1 MARSRNI
8 KPAFFNND
16 ELAELSPITRLYFIG
31 LWTICD
37 FRGCLEYRAKK
48 IKAQILPYDD
58 VNIEE
63 LTINLDQSRFISI
76 YSVQGKQYLK
86 ILNFTKHQ
94 NPHKNEKSAGS
105 EIPDITQ
112 NGAQAIDLTKVAIN
126 PDKIGTAPDCDGT
139 DPADSLLL
147 IPDSLLPNKTLDQSA
162 IDPELF
168 EQFWRSGIRK
178 VNKKKSLILFNNL
191 LKKQPDPKDFTTKLI
206 IDVKTRFDSN
216 QLGFAEMHP
225 TTYLNGERWNDEV
238 KPHDQNQFRSN
249 SGGHKLSVV
258 ERTRLANEERERAR
272 QARESHGPV
281 MGAANGNLRP
291 PVEQSVWPND
301 TGELGAIIDGDFT
314 RSA

>member
-1 MARSRNI
+1 MKNKKSFILYLDHQELFEKLPDDMAGKLI
-8 KPAFFNND
+8 KHIFSYVNQEDPTTD
-16 ELAELSPITRLYFIG
+16 ELLIDVAFSSIKQALKR
-31 LWTICD
+31 D
-37 FRGCLEYRAKK
+37 LEKW
-48 IKAQILPYDD
+48 
-58 VNIEE
+58 
-63 LTINLDQSRFISI
+63 
-76 YSVQGKQYLK
+76 
-86 ILNFTKHQ
+86 
-94 NPHKNEKSAGS
+94 KSQ
-105 EIPDITQ
+105 ITQ
-112 NGAQAIDLTKVAIN
+112 RSEAGKRSAEKRAAAVKSPPTKSTSVESRST
-126 PDKIGTAPDCDGT
+126 KST
-139 DPADSLLL
+139 DSVNDSVS
-147 IPDSLLPNKTLDQSA
+147 DSDSEKNKTLDQSA

-168 EQFWRSGIRK
+168 EQFWLSGIRK